1 MLRVE
6 DLRGLVENDIVDH
19 LMALGVKTL
28 IKGGIRCPVLRERA
42 RSLCYSARMTCVIL
56 SYVIVDSIPQV
67 LDDLRQLLSDKP
79 ILILLS
85 GMVDPDTM
93 YLGALED

>member
-6 DLRGLVENDIVDH
+6 DLRGLIENDIVDH
-19 LMALGVKTL
+19 LRILGVKTL

-42 RSLCYSARMTCVIL
+42 KSLCYSARITCVIM

-67 LDDLRQLLSDKP
+67 LDDLRQFLSDKP
-79 ILILLS
+79 VLILLS
-85 GMVDPDTM
+85 RKVDPDTI
-93 YLGALED
+93 YLGVPEN